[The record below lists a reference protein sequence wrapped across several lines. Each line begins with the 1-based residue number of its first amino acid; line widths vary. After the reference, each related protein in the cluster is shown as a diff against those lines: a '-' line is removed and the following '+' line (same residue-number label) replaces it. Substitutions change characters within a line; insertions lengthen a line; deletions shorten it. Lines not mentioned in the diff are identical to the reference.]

1 MNGKFFIP
9 AVAAGIL
16 ALAMS
21 GSAMA
26 AGIGG
31 GHSREL
37 VLQAGTDPN
46 LVQVHFAGAQK
57 VTVAAGG
64 LLEILDADGV
74 IWRYH
79 PSLYQVVNGKRHQIA
94 AGFHIVDKDRVAL
107 RVSKFDASAPLV
119 FGPVNRP

>member
-1 MNGKFFIP
+1 MQSPFYSEPILPGSARIGTEPPAGGRSGETAMNGKVFVP

-26 AGIGG
+26 AGTGG

-37 VLQAGTDPN
+37 VMQAGTDPN
-46 LVQVHFAGAQK
+46 SIQVHFAGAQK
-57 VTVAAGG
+57 VTVAPGG

-74 IWRYH
+74 I
-79 PSLYQVVNGKRHQIA
+79 
-94 AGFHIVDKDRVAL
+94 
-107 RVSKFDASAPLV
+107 
-119 FGPVNRP
+119 